1 MVIVMDIT
9 SVNLLV
15 DEKRSVLEKKL
26 KNPEVDEFDIEDLDK
41 KDCRKDVVIIFKDV
55 VDARYVY
62 QKLHDILGECG
73 TKRDTE

>member
-1 MVIVMDIT
+1 MMDIT

-15 DEKRSVLEKKL
+15 DEKRTVLEKKL

-41 KDCRKDVVIIFKDV
+41 TDSRKDVVIIFKDV

-62 QKLHDILGECG
+62 QKLYDILGDCG